1 MITKL
6 TLAILKNSGPAGKRV
21 KKFLNE
27 SQDEVEDFVVNTL
40 LKKDKRS
47 INEIIKEDG
56 EAGVNKIDKMLK
68 PKPKPKS
75 KSKPKSKPIEKKDGG
90 MVNKKR
96 SVKKTKRTK
105 WESKW
110 G

>member
-40 LKKDKRS
+40 LKKR
-47 INEIIKEDG
+47 
-56 EAGVNKIDKMLK
+56 
-68 PKPKPKS
+68 
-75 KSKPKSKPIEKKDGG
+75 
-90 MVNKKR
+90 
-96 SVKKTKRTK
+96 
-105 WESKW
+105 
-110 G
+110 